1 MPQIKKQKS
10 KKGKRSQRGGMDQS
24 CTGSQAANIHNT
36 NPQASLDLDGK
47 FNLYGGPVPLGSS
60 IVGGG
65 SVTEGG
71 TCSTGTCGDEG
82 VGTANFK
89 SGTFKNYLEK
99 LSNSYQ
105 LPSGGGSCGDKMQ
118 KGGGSCG
125 SDKMQKGGGSCGG
138 DKMQKGGGSCGS
150 DKMQKG
156 AGYSTDPTEFIGG
169 QPVIRGYDD
178 KSAPAIIKGG
188 LVFGTPDKPI
198 CGLGAIQGG
207 SRQKKKGKK
216 SAKRSGKKSKRSG
229 KKSKKLQMGG
239 DFTTLYRSKP
249 AEFDTAFDGPK
260 GVFNYP
266 DDMSAR
272 AFGEFQPNYSVNAV

>member
-10 KKGKRSQRGGMDQS
+10 KKGKRIQRGGMDQA
-24 CTGSQAANIHNT
+24 CTSSQAANIHNT

-47 FNLYGGPVPLGSS
+47 FNLYGGPVPLGST

-71 TCSTGTCGDEG
+71 SKCGDEG
-82 VGTANFK
+82 VGTDNFK

-99 LSNSYQ
+99 LSNNYQ

-125 SDKMQKGGGSCGG
+125 SDKMQKGGSSCGS
-138 DKMQKGGGSCGS
+138 DKMQKGGGSCG

-178 KSAPAIIKGG
+178 KSAPAIIKGS

-207 SRQKKKGKK
+207 SRHSKRKGKK
-216 SAKRSGKKSKRSG
+216 SGKKSKSSKKSKRSG

-239 DFTTLYRSKP
+239 DFTSFNSSKP
-249 AEFDTAFDGPK
+249 AEFATAFDGPK

-266 DDMSAR
+266 DDMTKR
-272 AFGEFQPNYSVNAV
+272 AFGELQPNYSVNAV

>member
-24 CTGSQAANIHNT
+24 CSLSQPANIHNT

-65 SVTEGG
+65 SVSGTEG
-71 TCSTGTCGDEG
+71 CSTCGDEG
-82 VGTANFK
+82 VGTSNFK

-99 LSNSYQ
+99 LNNSYQ
-105 LPSGGGSCGDKMQ
+105 LPSGGGGYGDKMQ

-125 SDKMQKGGGSCGG
+125 SDKMQKGGGSCG
-138 DKMQKGGGSCGS
+138 

-178 KSAPAIIKGG
+178 KSPPAIIKGG

-207 SRQKKKGKK
+207 SRHKKKGKK
-216 SAKRSGKKSKRSG
+216 SSKRSGKKSGKRSG

-239 DFTTLYRSKP
+239 DFTSFNSSKP
-249 AEFDTAFDGPK
+249 AEFATAFDGPK

-266 DDMSAR
+266 DDMSKR
-272 AFGEFQPNYSVNAV
+272 EFGEFQPNYSVNAV